1 MKLIVKLIIIIL
13 LFYNLS
19 FISSYATEAPP
30 SLVTDL
36 SKKVIS
42 INVNFSGSKFHIF
55 GAIKKNNPQISSID
69 QPLFDIIIEVIGPPI
84 TMNLFQKEKKFGF
97 WINRKID
104 NLKNIPSFYSI
115 SGTKPLDIL
124 LPNNIET
131 ANDIG
136 LVKQINTKNQKIEN
150 ELIDQILF
158 IGKDKNQYNE
168 NNTPITLLEN
178 TLFSNE
184 IDFPTNLHEGNY
196 KVKIHLIRFQKVL
209 ATKQDII
216 YVKKIGL
223 QNWINY
229 LAFEK
234 PQLYGIMSILIAI
247 TFGFVASLVF
257 RKKI

>member
-1 MKLIVKLIIIIL
+1 
-13 LFYNLS
+13 
-19 FISSYATEAPP
+19 
-30 SLVTDL
+30 
-36 SKKVIS
+36 
-42 INVNFSGSKFHIF
+42 
-55 GAIKKNNPQISSID
+55 
-69 QPLFDIIIEVIGPPI
+69 
-84 TMNLFQKEKKFGF
+84 MNLFQKEKRFGF

-136 LVKQINTKNQKIEN
+136 LVKQIITKNQKIEN
-150 ELIDQILF
+150 ELMDQILF
-158 IGKDKNQYNE
+158 IGIDKNQYNE

>member
-1 MKLIVKLIIIIL
+1 
-13 LFYNLS
+13 
-19 FISSYATEAPP
+19 
-30 SLVTDL
+30 
-36 SKKVIS
+36 
-42 INVNFSGSKFHIF
+42 
-55 GAIKKNNPQISSID
+55 
-69 QPLFDIIIEVIGPPI
+69 
-84 TMNLFQKEKKFGF
+84 MNYF
-97 WINRKID
+97 
-104 NLKNIPSFYSI
+104 
-115 SGTKPLDIL
+115 
-124 LPNNIET
+124 
-131 ANDIG
+131 
-136 LVKQINTKNQKIEN
+136 
-150 ELIDQILF
+150 
-158 IGKDKNQYNE
+158 KNQYNE

>member
-1 MKLIVKLIIIIL
+1 MKLLYKLIIIL
-13 LFYNLS
+13 LLYNLS
-19 FISSYATEAPP
+19 IISSYATEVPP

-69 QPLFDIIIEVIGPPI
+69 QPPFDIIIEVIGPPI
-84 TMNLFQKEKKFGF
+84 AMNLLQKEKKYGF
-97 WINRKID
+97 WINRKI
-104 NLKNIPSFYSI
+104 NSLKNVPSFYSI
-115 SGTKPLDIL
+115 SSTKPLDIL
-124 LPNNIET
+124 LPNNFQT
-131 ANDIG
+131 AYEIG
-136 LVKQINTKNQKIEN
+136 LIKQINSKNQKIDDK
-150 ELIDQILF
+150 LIDQILF
-158 IGKDKNQYNE
+158 VEKNKKQYNE

-184 IDFPTNLHEGNY
+184 IDFPTNLQEGNY

-223 QNWINY
+223 QNWINF
-229 LAFEK
+229 LAFQK

-247 TFGFVASLVF
+247 SFGFVASLVF

>member
-1 MKLIVKLIIIIL
+1 MKLIVKLIIIL

-19 FISSYATEAPP
+19 FISSYATEVSP

-55 GAIKKNNPQISSID
+55 GAIKKNNPKVSSID
-69 QPLFDIIIEVIGPPI
+69 QPPFDILIEVIGPPI
-84 TMNLFQKEKKFGF
+84 TMSLFQKEKKFGF
-97 WINRKID
+97 WINKKID

-158 IGKDKNQYNE
+158 IGKDKKQYNE

>member
-1 MKLIVKLIIIIL
+1 MKLIVKLIIIL

-19 FISSYATEAPP
+19 FISSYATEVSP

-55 GAIKKNNPQISSID
+55 GAIKKNNPKVSSID
-69 QPLFDIIIEVIGPPI
+69 QPPFDILIEVIGPPI

-97 WINRKID
+97 WINKKID

-158 IGKDKNQYNE
+158 IGKDKKQYNE

>member
-1 MKLIVKLIIIIL
+1 MKLIVKLIIIL

-19 FISSYATEAPP
+19 FISSYATEVSP

-55 GAIKKNNPQISSID
+55 GAIKKNNPKVSSID
-69 QPLFDIIIEVIGPPI
+69 QPPFDIIIEVIGPPI

-97 WINRKID
+97 WINRKIN

-158 IGKDKNQYNE
+158 IGKDKKQYNE

>member
-1 MKLIVKLIIIIL
+1 MKRIMKLIIIL

-19 FISSYATEAPP
+19 FISSYATEVPP

-55 GAIKKNNPQISSID
+55 GAIKKNNPQVSSID
-69 QPLFDIIIEVIGPPI
+69 QPSFDILIEVIGPPI

-97 WINRKID
+97 WINRKIGS
-104 NLKNIPSFYSI
+104 LKNIPSFYSI

-131 ANDIG
+131 VNDIG
-136 LVKQINTKNQKIEN
+136 LVKQINTKNQRIEN

-158 IGKDKNQYNE
+158 IGKNKKQYNE
-168 NNTPITLLEN
+168 NNIPITLLEN

-196 KVKIHLIRFQKVL
+196 KVKIHLIRFQKVI

>member
-1 MKLIVKLIIIIL
+1 MKLIVKLIIIL

-19 FISSYATEAPP
+19 FISSYATEVSP

-69 QPLFDIIIEVIGPPI
+69 QPPFDIIIEVIGPPI

-104 NLKNIPSFYSI
+104 NLKNIPSFNSI
-115 SGTKPLDIL
+115 SGTKPLDKL

-223 QNWINY
+223 QNWIDY

-247 TFGFVASLVF
+247 TFGFLASLVF

>member
-1 MKLIVKLIIIIL
+1 MKLIVKLIIIL

-19 FISSYATEAPP
+19 FISSYATEVSP

-55 GAIKKNNPQISSID
+55 GAIKKNNLQISSID
-69 QPLFDIIIEVIGPPI
+69 QPPFDIIIEVIGPPI

-158 IGKDKNQYNE
+158 IGKDKKQYNE

-216 YVKKIGL
+216 YVNKIGL

-247 TFGFVASLVF
+247 TFGFIASLVF

>member
-1 MKLIVKLIIIIL
+1 MKLIVKLIIIL

-19 FISSYATEAPP
+19 FISSYATEVSP

-55 GAIKKNNPQISSID
+55 GAIKKNNPKVSSID
-69 QPLFDIIIEVIGPPI
+69 QPPFDIIIEVIGPPI

-97 WINRKID
+97 WINKKID

-158 IGKDKNQYNE
+158 IGKDKKQYNE

-184 IDFPTNLHEGNY
+184 IDFPTNIHEGNY

>member
-1 MKLIVKLIIIIL
+1 MKLIVKLIIIL

-19 FISSYATEAPP
+19 FISSYATEVSP

-55 GAIKKNNPQISSID
+55 GAIKKNNSQISSID
-69 QPLFDIIIEVIGPPI
+69 QPPFDIIIEVIGPPI

-97 WINRKID
+97 WINKKID

-158 IGKDKNQYNE
+158 IGKDKKQYNE

-184 IDFPTNLHEGNY
+184 IDFPTNIHEGNY

>member
-1 MKLIVKLIIIIL
+1 MKLLYKLIIIL
-13 LFYNLS
+13 LLYNLS
-19 FISSYATEAPP
+19 IISSYATEVPP

-69 QPLFDIIIEVIGPPI
+69 QPPFDIIIEVIGPPI
-84 TMNLFQKEKKFGF
+84 AMNLFQKEKKYGF
-97 WINRKID
+97 WINRKI
-104 NLKNIPSFYSI
+104 NSLKNVPSFYSI
-115 SGTKPLDIL
+115 SSTKPLDIL
-124 LPNNIET
+124 LPNNFQT
-131 ANDIG
+131 AYEIG
-136 LVKQINTKNQKIEN
+136 LIKQINSKNQKIDDK
-150 ELIDQILF
+150 LIDQILF
-158 IGKDKNQYNE
+158 VEKNKKQYNE

-184 IDFPTNLHEGNY
+184 IDFPTNLQEGNY

-223 QNWINY
+223 QNWINF
-229 LAFEK
+229 LAFQK

-247 TFGFVASLVF
+247 SFGFVASLVF

>member
-1 MKLIVKLIIIIL
+1 MKLIVKLIIIL

-19 FISSYATEAPP
+19 FISSYATEVSP

-55 GAIKKNNPQISSID
+55 GAIKKNNLQISSID
-69 QPLFDIIIEVIGPPI
+69 QPPFDIIIEVIGPPI

-158 IGKDKNQYNE
+158 IGKEKKQYNE

>member
-1 MKLIVKLIIIIL
+1 MKLVMKLIIIL

-19 FISSYATEAPP
+19 FISSYATEVPP

-36 SKKVIS
+36 SKKIIS

-55 GAIKKNNPQISSID
+55 GAIKKNNPQVSSID
-69 QPLFDIIIEVIGPPI
+69 QPSFDILIEVIGPPI

-97 WINRKID
+97 WINRKIGS
-104 NLKNIPSFYSI
+104 LKNIPSFYSI

-124 LPNNIET
+124 LPNNIDT
-131 ANDIG
+131 LNNIG
-136 LVKQINTKNQKIEN
+136 LVKQINTKNQKLEN

-158 IGKDKNQYNE
+158 IGKNKKQYNE

-209 ATKQDII
+209 VTKQDII

-247 TFGFVASLVF
+247 TFGFMASLVF

>member
-1 MKLIVKLIIIIL
+1 MQIDSLNDQFIAASFQDHIVAGSV
-13 LFYNLS
+13 FSFEYN
-19 FISSYATEAPP
+19 
-30 SLVTDL
+30 
-36 SKKVIS
+36 
-42 INVNFSGSKFHIF
+42 N
-55 GAIKKNNPQISSID
+55 Q
-69 QPLFDIIIEVIGPPI
+69 
-84 TMNLFQKEKKFGF
+84 
-97 WINRKID
+97 
-104 NLKNIPSFYSI
+104 
-115 SGTKPLDIL
+115 
-124 LPNNIET
+124 
-131 ANDIG
+131 
-136 LVKQINTKNQKIEN
+136 NTKIRKNDFYAKATVESAGGLLHQIH
-150 ELIDQILF
+150 EL

>member
-1 MKLIVKLIIIIL
+1 MRLLFKLIIIL

-19 FISSYATEAPP
+19 FISSYASEIPP

-55 GAIKKNNPQISSID
+55 GAIKKNNSQISSID
-69 QPLFDIIIEVIGPPI
+69 QPPFDILIEVIGPPI
-84 TMNLFQKEKKFGF
+84 AMNLFQKEKKYGF

-104 NLKNIPSFYSI
+104 NLKNVPSFYSI

-124 LPNNIET
+124 LPKNFQT
-131 ANDIG
+131 VYDIG
-136 LVKQINTKNQKIEN
+136 LIKQINSNNKKIDDK
-150 ELIDQILF
+150 LIDQIVF
-158 IGKDKNQYNE
+158 IGKNKKQYNE

-184 IDFPTNLHEGNY
+184 IDFPTNLNEGNY
-196 KVKIHLIRFQKVL
+196 KVKIHLIRFEKVL

-216 YVKKIGL
+216 YVNKIGL

-247 TFGFVASLVF
+247 TFGFLASLVF